1 MALQVDVTVKSQDV
15 CNNVTSRLIDQL
27 AISRAGSTSLWSTI
41 ASIRT
46 IDSGLTAFPLTK
58 AKKRLLGNFGSLVAF
73 YRLLVRW
80 PETQE
85 VAADSPRSDHST
97 SK

>member
-1 MALQVDVTVKSQDV
+1 MT
-15 CNNVTSRLIDQL
+15 R
-27 AISRAGSTSLWSTI
+27 
-41 ASIRT
+41 
-46 IDSGLTAFPLTK
+46 
-58 AKKRLLGNFGSLVAF
+58 LVAF

-85 VAADSPRSDHST
+85 VAARGPANDHST